1 MDHLEMKH
9 SVSCSLQ
16 DRDTSTGV
24 ILGAHF
30 RTLEC
35 ARYVI
40 IVDLF
45 DLYHP
50 DVFLEAVHL

>member
-1 MDHLEMKH
+1 MKH